1 MQCVD
6 RRKESWNHSK
16 IKVLPSTSIV
26 ADLAKRLEPSITN
39 QCTPGWPHFIKMRSF
54 LENTRPMIW
63 HYTCTL
69 VETPDDF
76 GSSRLKAEQESKKQ
90 WTKTFCQ
97 VIGLRKLLCGV
108 TRRAAEATVLC
119 WRSNFYTERCSKAM
133 IWSKRLTKIPG
144 FRPLQR
150 STLWGHCIKCSQ
162 FQDERSKLNP
172 ANWALH
178 CCWIACSRVAVRE
191 LMLHR

>member
-108 TRRAAEATVLC
+108 LQGELQKPQFYVEGAIFIPKGVLKPWYDPRDLQKFLVSGLYKDPHSEVIASSVHSFKMKDLNWILQIERYIVAE
-119 WRSNFYTERCSKAM
+119 
-133 IWSKRLTKIPG
+133 
-144 FRPLQR
+144 
-150 STLWGHCIKCSQ
+150 
-162 FQDERSKLNP
+162 
-172 ANWALH
+172 
-178 CCWIACSRVAVRE
+178 
-191 LMLHR
+191 